1 MADSTES
8 TVTRTSAVPPE
19 AVFDAWATPASF
31 AFWWGGPDIE
41 IPLDSLS
48 LDVRPGGS
56 WRATMILGNGMPD
69 FHWRGEYLEV
79 DRPHKLVMTMTDEP
93 GDARELLT
101 VVLTEVDGGT
111 RMEFSQTGGHLT
123 AEQYKGTTTGW
134 KIAFDALDAVLAA

>member
-1 MADSTES
+1 MTES
-8 TVTRTSAVPPE
+8 TGSTVTCTFAVPPE
-19 AVFDAWATPASF
+19 AVFDAWVTPATF
-31 AFWWGGPDIE
+31 AVLSGGHDVRV
-41 IPLDSLS
+41 PLDSLS

-101 VVLTEVDGGT
+101 VVLTEADGGT

-123 AEQYKGTTTGW
+123 AEQYEGTTTGW
-134 KIAFDALDAVLAA
+134 KIAFGALVAVLAA